1 MNKEEFIKQITAK
14 TPTLV
19 DFYADWCG
27 PCQMQMPIVDEV
39 ATEHSVIKINIDQ
52 NPEIAKLYR
61 VSTIPTLIVFKGE
74 EEFQRFVGITPKD
87 DLIETID
94 LASK

>member
-1 MNKEEFIKQITAK
+1 MTKEEFIQKINVK
-14 TPTLV
+14 NPVLV

-39 ATEHSVIKINIDQ
+39 ATEHSVIKVNIDE
-52 NPEIAKLYR
+52 NPEVAKAYR

-74 EEFQRFVGITPKD
+74 EEFQRFVGITAKD
-87 DLIETID
+87 ELVETLE
-94 LASK
+94 LAAK

>member
-1 MNKEEFIKQITAK
+1 MTKEEFIKQITEK
-14 TPTLV
+14 TPVLV

-27 PCQMQMPIVDEV
+27 PCQMQMPIIDDISSN
-39 ATEHSVIKINIDQ
+39 HSVIKINIDQ
-52 NPEIAKLYR
+52 NPEIAQAYR

-74 EEFQRFVGITPKD
+74 TESQRFVGITSKD
-87 DLIETID
+87 DLVEAIE